1 MPEEHEIRGDRRVAA
16 SVAVTAAATALQTP
30 LMRCNR
36 PVKVVGAR
44 WVPGAAM
51 TANDT
56 NYVSLTIRNR
66 GLLGVATTTL
76 ATRPWTIA
84 GGNSVAAL
92 AETLTL
98 SATEAD
104 LLAVEGDVLTAQWT
118 HTGTGLAIPA
128 GLVELLYRYR

>member
-1 MPEEHEIRGDRRVAA
+1 MEFLELSGNLRAA
-16 SVAVTAAATALQTP
+16 AANGATAAATAVQVPIMT
-30 LMRCNR
+30 CDR

-44 WVPGAAM
+44 VVPGAAM

-56 NYVSLTIRNR
+56 NYVTLTIRNR
-66 GLLGVATTTL
+66 GALGVATTTL
-76 ATRPWTIA
+76 AARAWTVA
-84 GGNSVAAL
+84 GGNSVAGL

-104 LLAVEGDVLTAQWT
+104 LLAAAGDVLTAQWS

-128 GLVELLYRYR
+128 GLVELLYRLR

>member
-1 MPEEHEIRGDRRVAA
+1 MPQEHEIRGDRRVAS
-16 SVAVTAAATALQTP
+16 SVAATAAATAVQVP
-30 LMRCNR
+30 LMRCDR

-56 NYVSLTIRNR
+56 NYVTLTLFNR
-66 GLLGVATTTL
+66 GLLGVATTSI
-76 ATRPWTIA
+76 AARPWTVA

-98 SATEAD
+98 SATEAN
-104 LLAVEGDVLTAQWT
+104 LLAVEGDVITAQWT